1 MMSGSY
7 NRGPSLLQ
15 GRRSRGCLESLK
27 ATNPWLG
34 PLNISQLSTG
44 RQEEIKAFHRQFKV
58 SILLSPLAAHHNHPV

>member
-34 PLNISQLSTG
+34 PLNVSQLSIG
-44 RQEEIKAFHRQFKV
+44 RQ
-58 SILLSPLAAHHNHPV
+58 